1 MIINALLIA
10 IREIRRNLMRSFL
23 TVIGI
28 VIGVAAVVTMVTL
41 GRGATETVKQQ
52 ISKMGNNLLILR
64 PGQGWG
70 WGGSPLFSLDD
81 VDAVRDQVPGI
92 ASVAPFI
99 SNNAT
104 VVYQDESRTYDVQG
118 TTENYFNIANWK
130 LSLGRFFTDA
140 ELAESAPVCVI
151 GETIRKQLF
160 GEGVDPVGSKI
171 RVKNM
176 TLEVIG
182 VTAVKGQGG
191 FGDDMD
197 DNMMTPYT
205 TIIHRLSGRQGGKA
219 FNQVMISGQ
228 QGYPTAHI
236 VADVAA
242 LMRER
247 RKITANEEDDF
258 NVFDSQQLAEVIAVV
273 ADTHA
278 AHIENR
284 AFAGRS
290 GESNIFCASVLTDN
304 RDRTRDHIIALTNRT
319 HEIDITERAWNF
331 SGSRGGRMFFRNFAR
346 RCACRRASVGE
357 KRFAL
362 HRQSVR
368 RGLSKPERR
377 HVIAVTRLF
386 SRVFDREFNEALSFC
401 VRSLRM
407 RRRALHQSNRCENFA
422 HTRGVVRRQQNCFE
436 TALKRCTH
444 RFSIR
449 AICDQ
454 YGVDRRIDAT
464 EGRGYRRKIEA
475 FRMRVHKDGAHRINR
490 NVGRSKRK
498 CGVEVRRNFNA
509 NVCNVTQEL
518 RDVQLQSAF
527 HDEDARRVRC
537 TTLCVTARGNWSA

>member
-258 NVFDSQQLAEVIAVV
+258 NVFDSQQLAEVISSSTKVMTSLLGAVAGV
-273 ADTHA
+273 SLLVGGIGIMNIMLVSVTERTREIGIRLAIGARAREVLLQFLVEAVTLSCIGGVTGIALAYGLCDTLA
-278 AHIENR
+278 SVVGAPFLFDPKINII
-284 AFAGRS
+284 AFA
-290 GESNIFCASVLTDN
+290 
-304 RDRTRDHIIALTNRT
+304 
-319 HEIDITERAWNF
+319 F
-331 SGSRGGRMFFRNFAR
+331 SAAIGILFGFMPAR
-346 RCACRRASVGE
+346 RAAS
-357 KRFAL
+357 L
-362 HRQSVR
+362 D
-368 RGLSKPERR
+368 P
-377 HVIAVTRLF
+377 
-386 SRVFDREFNEALSFC
+386 
-401 VRSLRM
+401 
-407 RRRALHQSNRCENFA
+407 
-422 HTRGVVRRQQNCFE
+422 
-436 TALKRCTH
+436 
-444 RFSIR
+444 
-449 AICDQ
+449 
-454 YGVDRRIDAT
+454 IDA
-464 EGRGYRRKIEA
+464 
-475 FRMRVHKDGAHRINR
+475 
-490 NVGRSKRK
+490 
-498 CGVEVRRNFNA
+498 
-509 NVCNVTQEL
+509 L
-518 RDVQLQSAF
+518 R
-527 HDEDARRVRC
+527 HE
-537 TTLCVTARGNWSA
+537 